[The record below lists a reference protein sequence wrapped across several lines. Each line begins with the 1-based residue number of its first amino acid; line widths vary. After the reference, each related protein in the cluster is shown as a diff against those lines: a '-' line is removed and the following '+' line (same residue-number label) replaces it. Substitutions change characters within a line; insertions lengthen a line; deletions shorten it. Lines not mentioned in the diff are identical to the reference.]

1 MTYTTCLT
9 TINLHY
15 LQAAV
20 WAERYLVVQG
30 RRVAWWSSVKQLE
43 AGRSAECLLLLQGHA
58 GVSGASPLEL
68 RDAEVHKCH

>member
-1 MTYTTCLT
+1 
-9 TINLHY
+9 
-15 LQAAV
+15 V
-20 WAERYLVVQG
+20 WGERYLVVQG

-68 RDAEVHKCH
+68 RDAEVCKVQRV